1 MIPERFAIEMCDRG
15 WILRNKIIWHKR
27 NGMPSSVIDRL
38 GNKYEIVYF
47 FSKNTDYYFDL
58 DSIRIPFETDEKR
71 PAGIIRE
78 REKGYNTK
86 FGTKTRE
93 MEDTARKFGSRRP
106 PSASSE
112 YERNPK
118 GKNPGDVWSLNLQP
132 SNEKHIAMF
141 PEKLISP
148 MILSGCPKGGVV
160 CDPFFGAGTTGVVA
174 KKLSR
179 NYIGIEL
186 NPKYIKLA
194 ERRLAQ
200 QVLL

>member
-1 MIPERFAIEMCDRG
+1 
-15 WILRNKIIWHKR
+15 LKLTK
-27 NGMPSSVIDRL
+27 
-38 GNKYEIVYF
+38 K
-47 FSKNTDYYFDL
+47 DL
-58 DSIRIPFETDEKR
+58 
-71 PAGIIRE
+71 
-78 REKGYNTK
+78 
-86 FGTKTRE
+86 
-93 MEDTARKFGSRRP
+93 EDTARKFGSRRP